1 MRCVPSAYRAAARA
15 ARACAACLRRGRAAR
30 AAPAGSARSE
40 ARNSHGGRALRAA
53 AHGGPHTKTEGL
65 GSDIAADAREYDA
78 ARAGLSMSEEEA
90 EQEELPEGVAVQ
102 PVAPPLT
109 PQGVTVVVT
118 MPPELQ

>member
-1 MRCVPSAYRAAARA
+1 MRVSAYLAVARA
-15 ARACAACLRRGRAAR
+15 ARARAACLRRGRAAR

-65 GSDIAADAREYDA
+65 DSDIAADAREYDA
-78 ARAGLSMSEEEA
+78 ARAGLSASEEEEA
-90 EQEELPEGVAVQ
+90 EEEELPEGVAVQ

-109 PQGVTVVVT
+109 PQGVTAVLT